1 MLSQA
6 HRRSIHSSLTP
17 ILGEEETDALMSEF
31 PASPRDDPATTTDLA
46 LLRSDIHQDFA
57 DFKAEVHQ
65 DFADFRAEVHQ
76 DFADFK
82 SEIHQDIADFKA
94 EVHLDISGLRA
105 EVHQDIAGFRA
116 EVHDLFRQ
124 MAMWMV
130 GAMIAGMG
138 LAAGI
143 GAAVAQ
149 VGGG

>member
-57 DFKAEVHQ
+57 DF
-65 DFADFRAEVHQ
+65 
-76 DFADFK
+76 
-82 SEIHQDIADFKA
+82 
-94 EVHLDISGLRA
+94 RA
-105 EVHQDIAGFRA
+105 EVHQDITGLRA